1 MKSCIHLL
9 LSFFVVA
16 AVGCFKSVPP
26 SEQTP
31 PAESTVSAE
40 DATPRETLNK
50 TTQVVLDFE
59 KAIADGA
66 IVADTTIPV
75 ADPLTQSAAGY
86 RTAVAKVGGFA
97 IDQAIQLRNAQS
109 IDDPKPL
116 TYEQFMNEI
125 IKKDQPDGI
134 QLAML
139 PYYQEYTWDVKSQKL
154 VVVDFPARKEARR
167 KQLDAN

>member
-1 MKSCIHLL
+1 MKFFSLVLFFTVPCLL
-9 LSFFVVA
+9 
-16 AVGCFKSVPP
+16 VGCFQPKPA
-26 SEQTP
+26 SEQP
-31 PAESTVSAE
+31 PAEQSTVSVE
-40 DATPRETLNK
+40 DATPRETLNQ
-50 TTQVVLDFE
+50 TTQVVLEFD

-66 IVADTTIPV
+66 VVAATDIPV

-86 RTAVAKVGGFA
+86 RTAVAKLGGFA
-97 IDQAIQLRNAQS
+97 VEQAIQLRNAQS
-109 IDDPKPL
+109 INDPKPL
-116 TYEQFMNEI
+116 SYDQFMSEI

-154 VVVDFPARKEARR
+154 VVVDFPARKEARQ